1 LVAVFFFEA
10 ELFFAAGLLFAADS
24 SLEAGS
30 GVAAGDMLSRG
41 GAFSG
46 LVVLFVGLLAGY
58 GVARVT
64 ITRTLG
70 LFIEDVL
77 TSVL

>member
-10 ELFFAAGLLFAADS
+10 ELFFAAGLLLAADS
-24 SLEAGS
+24 PLETGS
-30 GVAAGDMLSRG
+30 GVAAGDVLSRA
-41 GAFSG
+41 GAFSR